1 MMKITYTPTL
11 ENYLQYQLYKY
22 SLSRQY
28 KRQTGGLYLFL
39 IAFLLLS
46 IVLTRS
52 HNYGWPV
59 YIALVVF
66 SLWFCPAYYRWNIRN
81 QYRKYIKNA
90 LSAKTNEP
98 VVLEI
103 SKNSLLAKNQEH
115 PVSSIRQVTEI
126 KACYFIELDAFS
138 SFILSKNQEI
148 EKFVQ
153 ALTEKHK
160 VKFVQNLRW
169 KW

>member
-1 MMKITYTPTL
+1 MKITYTPTL

-39 IAFLLLS
+39 IAFLLLG
-46 IVLTRS
+46 IVLIRS
-52 HNYGWPV
+52 HNYSWPV
-59 YIALVVF
+59 YIVLTIFCLV
-66 SLWFCPAYYRWNIRN
+66 FCPFYYRWNIKR
-81 QYRKYIKNA
+81 QYRMYIKAA
-90 LSAKTNEP
+90 LLAKTQET

-103 SKNSLLAKNQEH
+103 TKTFLIKNQENR
-115 PVSSIRQVTEI
+115 VQISSIRQATEI

-138 SFILSKNQEI
+138 SFVLPKNQEI
-148 EKFVQ
+148 KSFIQE
-153 ALTEKHK
+153 LTEKHK